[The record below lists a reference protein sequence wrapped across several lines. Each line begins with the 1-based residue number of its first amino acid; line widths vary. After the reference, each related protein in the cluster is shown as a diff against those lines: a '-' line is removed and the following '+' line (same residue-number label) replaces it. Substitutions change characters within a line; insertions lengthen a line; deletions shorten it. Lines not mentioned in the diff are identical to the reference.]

1 MSLRPRSIL
10 IKSKKYFRALKHAQ
24 FPRVLYVLVG
34 SSWIIIIWFSVYF
47 LNSHFLYCAY
57 GVI

>member
-1 MSLRPRSIL
+1 MHSRPRSVLAKI
-10 IKSKKYFRALKHAQ
+10 KKYFRALRHSQ
-24 FPRVLYVLVG
+24 FPKVLYVLVG